1 MLQTIARAG
10 RWLLTA
16 ARSARGRAAVI
27 LLAAAVLV
35 GPANDEVV
43 AEMDGALLQQI
54 IQQHRL
60 TPQQAA
66 AFSALYARYLPL
78 WRTSQAN
85 AQHPVSE
92 EQCVAEVLNRGLL
105 PRRPQDEQ
113 ICGHPYMVP
122 LTRAGEPAAAART
135 CIDQFEFPGLPC
147 RFPLTWVQ
155 ARDAAQMCEAMGKRL
170 CDAHEWEGACAGSL
184 EPPNY
189 MFGTPP
195 AAATQVINRAREI
208 IYAYGTQ
215 RRGDICAFG
224 VPKSPDCDRAN
235 ATGRGAL
242 AACGPNHYPTGYFTQ
257 CVSPFGVYD
266 LHGNAAEHM
275 NLPTT
280 PSEMTS
286 QGGAGVTEMK
296 GSWFGFPR
304 SVEPRVHPD
313 DCRWRAPGWHRT
325 RVMDP
330 RSHQNYHLG
339 FRCCSSR

>member
-1 MLQTIARAG
+1 MLERLARAG
-10 RWLLTA
+10 RFIAKA
-16 ARSARGRAAVI
+16 ARSARGRAAVVV
-27 LLAAAVLV
+27 LAAAVLV
-35 GPANDEVV
+35 GPAGETVI
-43 AEMDGALLQQI
+43 AEMDGELLQQI

-66 AFSALYARYLPL
+66 AFSAIYQRYLPL

-85 AQHPVSE
+85 ARHPVSE

-105 PRRPQDEQ
+105 QRRPQDEQ
-113 ICGHPYMVP
+113 ICGRPFMVP
-122 LTRAGEPAAAART
+122 LVRAGEPPASART
-135 CIDQFEFPGLPC
+135 CIDQFEFPGMPC
-147 RFPLTWVQ
+147 RYPLTWVQ
-155 ARDAAQMCEAMGKRL
+155 ARDAAQICEAMGKRL

-184 EPPNY
+184 EPPDY
-189 MFGTPP
+189 QFGTDRST
-195 AAATQVINRAREI
+195 AARVHNRAREI

-242 AACGPNHYPTGYFTQ
+242 AACGPNHYPTGYFSQ

-266 LHGNAAEHM
+266 IHGNAAEHM
-275 NLPTT
+275 NLPTR
-280 PSEMTS
+280 PNEMTS
-286 QGGAGVTEMK
+286 QGGTGFTEMK

-313 DCRWRAPGWHRT
+313 DCRWREPGWHNS
-325 RVMDP
+325 RVADP
-330 RSHQNYHLG
+330 RSHANYHLG